1 MARIRLD
8 QLLVERGVA
17 PSRAVAQA
25 MLLAGEV
32 EIPGQGRA
40 LKPGNLVA
48 SDVALQVRE
57 RARWASRAGEK
68 LAAALDAFGIDPAGR
83 VALDAGASTGGF
95 TDVLL
100 ERGASRVYAVD
111 VGRAQLIDR
120 LARDRRVVSMERTNL
135 RTLASLP

>member
-32 EIPGQGRA
+32 EIPGRGRA

-57 RARWASRAGEK
+57 RTRWASRAGEK

-100 ERGASRVYAVD
+100 ERGA
-111 VGRAQLIDR
+111 
-120 LARDRRVVSMERTNL
+120 RRG
-135 RTLASLP
+135 